1 MQLNNNIE
9 KLVSA
14 IYQLFMVYQ
23 NIINLIQI
31 LYMYSYSRG
40 SKSELGKPNATHNQN
55 VLKVGNRMVPISNVR
70 NCIHVWSILT
80 YGPDHPKTEL

>member
-1 MQLNNNIE
+1 MLDLWGTSLFEMFVLYFFDKNPHAVVGNYMWTNTMPMPNPPMLCFMQLNNNIE

-31 LYMYSYSRG
+31 LYMYSYLLS
-40 SKSELGKPNATHNQN
+40 
-55 VLKVGNRMVPISNVR
+55 
-70 NCIHVWSILT
+70 
-80 YGPDHPKTEL
+80 